1 MKKISFLIF
10 LFILSLLYFTT
21 QKKNITKISLK
32 IDRFE
37 SELFSLNHENLN
49 NDLAEIEKNFQSVN
63 EIFASQILLQNNIKD
78 SNYGKEILRF
88 INHPDMREAY
98 DSVSLVFSDI
108 SDISEDLSTGFSY
121 FNYFL
126 PNYPLPQI
134 TTFFSGFNYGVISF
148 ENNVLIGL
156 ENFLG
161 ANSKFYQYL
170 QEPLY
175 LRRQKQKQFIPI
187 NVMEVWLNEH
197 FHHTLISNDFI
208 SQMIYKGKVMYCI
221 DNMFPDI
228 EMKDKFRYTEEQML
242 WAIENESNIWA
253 YFLDNEILFS
263 SNEQEFRSFLT
274 HAPFAKGMPQEAP
287 ARVAY
292 FIGYKII
299 NNLMKN
305 NKMDFET
312 MMNIRE
318 ARSILRKSNYKPSK

>member
-1 MKKISFLIF
+1 M
-10 LFILSLLYFTT
+10 
-21 QKKNITKISLK
+21 
-32 IDRFE
+32 
-37 SELFSLNHENLN
+37 
-49 NDLAEIEKNFQSVN
+49 
-63 EIFASQILLQNNIKD
+63 
-78 SNYGKEILRF
+78 
-88 INHPDMREAY
+88 
-98 DSVSLVFSDI
+98 
-108 SDISEDLSTGFSY
+108 
-121 FNYFL
+121 
-126 PNYPLPQI
+126 
-134 TTFFSGFNYGVISF
+134 
-148 ENNVLIGL
+148 
-156 ENFLG
+156 G